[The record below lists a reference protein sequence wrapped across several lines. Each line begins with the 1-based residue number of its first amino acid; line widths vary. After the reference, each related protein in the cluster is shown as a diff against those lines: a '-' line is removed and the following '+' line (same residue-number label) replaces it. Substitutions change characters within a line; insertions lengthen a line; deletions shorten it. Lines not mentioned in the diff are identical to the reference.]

1 MQVSVEATEGL
12 ERKLKIQVPAERID
26 SAVNERLQSLSKTVR
41 LQGFRPGK
49 VPFRVVRTRFGAQ
62 VRQEVL
68 GEVIQSSFQ
77 EAVVQEQLRPAGMP
91 QIEPFNMDA
100 DKELAYTAVFEVYP
114 DFELASVDD
123 LEIERPVAEV
133 AESDIDEMIDS
144 LRKQRSEWE
153 AVERAAEE
161 GDQLTI
167 DFVGSIEG
175 EEFPGGK
182 ADNMPLVLGSGSMI
196 PGFEEQLTGA
206 SAGDEHAVKV
216 SFPEDY
222 RAEHLAGKEAEFS
235 VKVHAVKAP
244 QLPEVDEEFA
254 KSFGVEEG
262 GVETLRADIRNN
274 MNRELKQAVEA
285 RVKQQVMDGL
295 VARNPID
302 LPKALVDE
310 EVGRLRQNVAGQMPE
325 GASTEHL
332 ADELFTADAERRVRL
347 GLVVAEVIKDAE
359 LKADA
364 DKVREYVENLA
375 ASYQEPQQVVD
386 YYYDNRELLQNV
398 EGLVLEQAVTDWVV
412 ARAKVSDVQT
422 AFKDVMNPA
431 PSEEPAGD

>member
-12 ERKLKIQVPAERID
+12 ERKLKVQVPAERID

-49 VPFRVVRTRFGAQ
+49 VPLRVVRTRFGAQ

-91 QIEPFNMDA
+91 QIEPVDMDA
-100 DKELAYTAVFEVYP
+100 GKELSYTAVFEVYP
-114 DFELASVDD
+114 DFELAAVDGMQ
-123 LEIERPVAEV
+123 IERPVAEV
-133 AESDIDEMIDS
+133 AESDIDEMIDN

-153 AVERAAEE
+153 TVERAAED

-167 DFVGSIEG
+167 DFVGSIDG

-196 PGFEEQLTGA
+196 PGFEEQLVGA
-206 SAGDEHAVKV
+206 SAGDERSVKV

-235 VKVHAVKAP
+235 VKVHAVKVP
-244 QLPEVDEEFA
+244 QLPEVDDEFA
-254 KSFGVEEG
+254 KSFGVDEG
-262 GVETLRADIRNN
+262 GVDALRADIRNN
-274 MNRELKQAVEA
+274 MQRELKQAVET
-285 RVKQQVMDGL
+285 RVKQQVMEGL
-295 VARNPID
+295 VALNPID
-302 LPKALVDE
+302 LPKALVE
-310 EVGRLRQNVAGQMPE
+310 EEIARLRQNVAGQMPE

-332 ADELFTADAERRVRL
+332 SDELFSADAERRVRL
-347 GLVVAEVIKDAE
+347 GLVVAEVIKSAE

-386 YYYDNRELLQNV
+386 YYYGNRELLQNV

-412 ARAKVSDVQT
+412 ARAQVSEKPT
-422 AFKDVMNPA
+422 AFKDVMNTAPA
-431 PSEEPAGD
+431 EEQAGD